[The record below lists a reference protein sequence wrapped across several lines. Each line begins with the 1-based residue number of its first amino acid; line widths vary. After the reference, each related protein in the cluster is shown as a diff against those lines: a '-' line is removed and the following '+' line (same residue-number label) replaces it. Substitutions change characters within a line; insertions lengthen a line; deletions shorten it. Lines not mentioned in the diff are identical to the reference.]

1 MLYFNLNDAYNEYI
15 KAISWDGFT
24 MIAVLLRLICRV
36 VFRVNVN
43 GIENL
48 PKQGKLLVIANHE
61 SFLDGLLLGL
71 FLPIHATF
79 VVHTSVLNNC
89 LFRQLLKLTPYLAVD
104 PSSPLAMKRV
114 IKLLEAGQPVV
125 IFPEGRIT
133 LTGSLMKVYEG
144 PGFVAAKTGAML
156 LPVRIEGAANSY
168 FSRLSGNHPKKL
180 FPKVNITILPTRHIA
195 MPHAAT
201 AKARRKL
208 AGDAMRREMQNMLFS
223 STQINTLFHA
233 FLDAVSAYG
242 RGTALVEDMR
252 QKEETYGDLL
262 KKSLALGKLAK
273 KVTQPNENIGVL
285 MPNVTNTICLIFGL
299 SAFGRIPA
307 MLNYTAGSTGIQNA
321 CTAACVTTIISSRE
335 FIQAAKLE
343 EIIAG
348 LQGIHIVFLEDLRPQ
363 FTWLDKLWLMGFAL
377 WLPRLVAARTNP
389 DDPAVVLFTSG
400 SEGKPK
406 GVVHTHSSIL
416 ANIAQMKSVIDFS
429 MQDKFMMV
437 LPLFH
442 AFGFTCG
449 AIMPLVAGSRLFV
462 YPSPLHY
469 RVIPEVIYDRGCT
482 VLFGTS
488 TFLSNYAK
496 FANPYDFYKLRYVVA
511 GAERLNEEVRKI
523 WIDKFG
529 IRILEG
535 YGATECA
542 PVLAVNTPMA
552 SKTGSV
558 GNLIPGLESKL
569 EQVPGIADGALLSV
583 RGPNVMLG
591 YYLYDN
597 PGVIQSNT
605 EGWHSTGDIVSI
617 DEDGFLFIKGRV
629 KRFAK
634 VAGEMVS
641 LETTENIA
649 NHASPLHQHA
659 AITQTDA
666 QRGESIL
673 LFTTDSHL
681 NREQLSNSARELGN
695 PELAIARKVIVVE
708 ALPLLGTGKTDY
720 VSLKNIAE
728 ST

>member
-1 MLYFNLNDAYNEYI
+1 
-15 KAISWDGFT
+15 
-24 MIAVLLRLICRV
+24 MIARFLKLICRII
-36 VFRVNVN
+36 FRVNVS
-43 GIENL
+43 GIANL

-71 FLPIHATF
+71 FLPIRATF
-79 VVHTSVLNNC
+79 VVHTSVLDHWF
-89 LFRQLLKLTPYLAVD
+89 FRQVLRLTPYLAVD
-104 PSSPLAMKRV
+104 PSSPLAMKKV
-114 IKLLEAGQPVV
+114 IKLLESGQPVV

-133 LTGSLMKVYEG
+133 LTGSLMKVYDG
-144 PGFVAAKTGAML
+144 PGFVAAKTGAMI
-156 LPVRIEGAANSY
+156 LPVRIEGTSHSY
-168 FSRLSGNHPKKL
+168 FSRLSESHVKKL

-195 MPHAAT
+195 MPEAAT
-201 AKARRKL
+201 AKARRRL

-223 STQINTLFHA
+223 STQINTLFQS
-233 FLDAVSAYG
+233 FLDAVSTYG
-242 RGTALVEDMR
+242 RSTVLVEDMR
-252 QKEETYGDLL
+252 QVEENYGELL
-262 KKSLALGKLAK
+262 KKSLALGKLSK
-273 KVTQPNENIGVL
+273 KVTQQNENVGVM

-307 MLNYTAGSTGIQNA
+307 MLNYTAGSTGIRNA
-321 CTAACVTTIISSRE
+321 CTAACVKTIISSRE
-335 FIQAAKLE
+335 FIKAATLE
-343 EIIAG
+343 ETIAG
-348 LQGIHIVFLEDLRPQ
+348 LQGINIIYLEDLRPK
-363 FTWLDKLWLMGFAL
+363 FSWLDKLWLMGFAL
-377 WLPRLVAARTNP
+377 WFPRLATVKSNP
-389 DDPAVVLFTSG
+389 NDPAVVLFTSG

-406 GVVHTHSSIL
+406 GVVHSHSTIL
-416 ANIAQMKSVIDFS
+416 ANVAQIKSIIDFS

-449 AIMPLVAGSRLFV
+449 AIMPLVVGSRMFI

-488 TFLSNYAK
+488 TFLGNYAK
-496 FANPYDFYKLRYVVA
+496 YANPYDFYKLRYVVA
-511 GAERLNEEVRKI
+511 GAEKLNEEVRKT
-523 WIDKFG
+523 WVDKFG

-552 SKTGSV
+552 NRPGSV
-558 GNLIPGLESKL
+558 GTLIPGLESKL
-569 EQVPGIADGALLSV
+569 DPVPGIEDGALLSV

-591 YYLYDN
+591 YYLHDN
-597 PGVIQSNT
+597 PGVIDTSH
-605 EGWHSTGDIVSI
+605 EGWHSTGDIVTI

-641 LETTENIA
+641 LETVESIA
-649 NHASPLHQHA
+649 NHASPQHQHA
-659 AITQTDA
+659 ATTQIDS

-673 LFTTDSHL
+673 LFTTDTNL

-695 PELAIARKVIVVE
+695 PELAVARKLIVVE
-708 ALPLLGTGKTDY
+708 ELPMLGTGKTDY
-720 VSLKNIAE
+720 VTLKNMAE
-728 ST
+728 NA